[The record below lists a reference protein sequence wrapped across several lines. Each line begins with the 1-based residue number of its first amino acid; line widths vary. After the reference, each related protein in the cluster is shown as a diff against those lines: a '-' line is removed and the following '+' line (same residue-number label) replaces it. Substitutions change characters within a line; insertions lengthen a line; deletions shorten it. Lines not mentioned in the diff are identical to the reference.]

1 MVYTLLFGGWYGAAV
16 HWFGEWCTSAGSG
29 KQQCTSS
36 SAPTT
41 TSPPPWSHS
50 CPLLPPCSIHLRCVI
65 QATDV
70 FHSAHCYSG
79 SQLLLQLPLLQ
90 PWSHYCHSS
99 LIFIHL
105 GNPSHCFQG
114 CGETQFSPQT
124 CAKGQSNRI
133 FSQRFYRHQHKAWV
147 LKEDTWVGGYYPLGN
162 QLTEDIPHDQP
173 SYVIVSHITN
183 K

>member
-1 MVYTLLFGGWYGAAV
+1 MHRAVQLNLTGLKQVASSRGLLQCNAVGQSLWGCNVDQCSMVYTLLFGGWYGAAV
-16 HWFGEWCTSAGSG
+16 HWFGEWCTGAGSG

-105 GNPSHCFQG
+105 GNPGHCFQG
-114 CGETQFSPQT
+114 CGETQFSPQAMCKRT
-124 CAKGQSNRI
+124 K
-133 FSQRFYRHQHKAWV
+133 
-147 LKEDTWVGGYYPLGN
+147 
-162 QLTEDIPHDQP
+162 QP
-173 SYVIVSHITN
+173 NI
-183 K
+183 